1 MANRKKRGID
11 MHGLVVLDKPL
22 ELSSNHALQRV
33 KRLFNA
39 RKAGH
44 TGTLDPLAS
53 GALVI
58 CFGRATKVAEH
69 ITAMQK
75 CYSVVAQLGQET
87 TTADSEGEVTHQ
99 AEVEPHHIDQLQAL
113 VPQFLGDIEQ
123 VPPMYSALKKDG
135 VPLYKLA
142 RQGQQ
147 VDRSPRQV
155 KIHEIVL
162 GETTRDTVEM
172 IVKCSKGTYIRTL
185 VEDMGRALGCYAHVK
200 FLRRLSVGD
209 FGTLYPMTTLQ
220 QMESMLQHNENIESL
235 IHPTESAYSG
245 YPSKTLNEGFVQI
258 LQLGKSLQLEQAD
271 SLGYLRI
278 YDTQGVFR
286 GLAELEQGK
295 TVKFNQ
301 FFSARG

>member
-1 MANRKKRGID
+1 

-22 ELSSNHALQRV
+22 ALSSNHALQQV

-69 ITAMQK
+69 ITSMQK

-87 TTADSEGEVTHQ
+87 TTGDSEGEVTRQ
-99 AEVEPHHIDQLQAL
+99 ADVKQHHIEGFQAL
-113 VPQFLGDIEQ
+113 IPQFLGDIEQ

-147 VDRSPRQV
+147 VERGSRLV
-155 KIHEIVL
+155 KIHDIML
-162 GETTRDTVEM
+162 GEMTNDTVEM
-172 IVKCSKGTYIRTL
+172 TVKCSKGTYIRTL

-200 FLRRLSVGD
+200 LLRRLSVGD
-209 FGTLYPMTTLQ
+209 FGTLYPMVTMQ
-220 QMESMLQHNENIESL
+220 EMESVLQHHKNIESL
-235 IHPTESAYSG
+235 VLPIETAYSG
-245 YPSKTLNEGFVQI
+245 YPSKTLNEGFVQM
-258 LQLGKSLQLEQAD
+258 LQQGIGLQLEQTH
-271 SLGYLRI
+271 SLKYLRI
-278 YDTQGVFR
+278 FDTQGVLR
-286 GLAELEQGK
+286 GLAQLEQGK
-295 TVKFNQ
+295 AVKFNQ
-301 FFSARG
+301 FFGTRG